1 MNAAEELQRRYHQ
14 AMLGKANDEKIRTQA
29 ADIGGGKERA
39 GNVRLLITTK
49 QGRDRMR
56 GVPIMAQGVGGTQ
69 QDTSPTGWID
79 DLPDDA

>member
-1 MNAAEELQRRYHQ
+1 MTALEDLHRLDHL
-14 AMLGKANDEKIRTQA
+14 MLGAQNQQA
-29 ADIGGGKERA
+29 RNEAMSDLGGGKERA

-49 QGRDRMR
+49 QGRERMR

-79 DLPDDA
+79 ELDDDA